1 MSLPSE
7 GSSPQPHDL
16 TLEIVTAVAAARGEG
31 VQELPPLAHSFDPIA
46 LERFVE
52 STTVSTSVQLEIYGC
67 FVEIDADGNVAATKN
82 TE

>member
-1 MSLPSE
+1 MSPLSE
-7 GSSPQPHDL
+7 ESSQPHDL
-16 TLEIVTAVAAARGEG
+16 TVEIVTAVATARGEE
-31 VQELPPLAHSFDPIA
+31 VQELPPLAHSFDPVA

-52 STTVSTSVQLEIYGC
+52 STTVSASVQLEIYGC